1 MSEMVIFD
9 QHTER
14 YTKAWNAFNQLY
26 ILERPQPDAPKWH
39 EGLPWLMI
47 PFGVIAIFSIA
58 LSSLRTAPVFQQ
70 IALPLVGPTFA
81 LVEAVLA
88 VVVIEVSVVIMRYV
102 HVLQQAEDGKLN
114 HDELRSWMLRGFL
127 LAFIVALLANLY
139 ASVRHQPVIAEI
151 APMVDLIMSI
161 AVGASA
167 PFLAFI
173 AGDILASL
181 YLRSDRRRAE
191 LRARFDTALQEWQD
205 ARERSWNARKG
216 DYGLRLKVENLSP
229 SVLPSASVLSE
240 QTQPTQTLP
249 AASGFQRTPDG
260 QQRVIDYLTA
270 RPEDA
275 AMPSRQLAARIADVT
290 GVRVGHDTAN
300 KGRNAWRDSLSRTAP
315 TGGDDA

>member
-1 MSEMVIFD
+1 MTEMMIVD

-14 YTKAWNAFNQLY
+14 YEKAWQAFNQLY
-26 ILERPQPDAPKWH
+26 VLERPQPAAPKWH
-39 EGLPWLMI
+39 QGLPWLMI
-47 PFGVIAIFSIA
+47 PFGIIALFSIA

-139 ASVRHQPVIAEI
+139 ASVRHQPVIAEV
-151 APMVDLIMSI
+151 APVVDLIMSI

-216 DYGLRLKVENLSP
+216 DYGLRLKVESLSAP
-229 SVLPSASVLSE
+229 VPNPVPTFPMEVPLETERKTLPSASTLGHSKKPNARQITE
-240 QTQPTQTLP
+240 QYFD
-249 AASGFQRTPDG
+249 AHPDAL
-260 QQRVIDYLTA
+260 QQNPLEI
-270 RPEDA
+270 
-275 AMPSRQLAARIADVT
+275 AARL
-290 GVRVGHDTAN
+290 GVGKSTVYAVRAERTEDTHA
-300 KGRNAWRDSLSRTAP
+300 
-315 TGGDDA
+315 